1 MTTTTNNI
9 KEVRAMLRSIS
20 KELGYYAESEDFQ
33 IKKARN
39 AKDYDNAGKTMQVCF
54 DNIMRDMN
62 EIIHKMN
69 VLGVSC
75 GRMDVRDYMV
85 IKTERISF

>member
-1 MTTTTNNI
+1 MKCTKEDV

-20 KELGYYAESEDFQ
+20 KELGYYEEAEDFMC
-33 IKKARN
+33 KKARN
-39 AKDYDNAGKTMQVCF
+39 IRDYDNASKSMQVSF

-62 EIIHKMN
+62 EIIHKLN

-75 GRMDVRDYMV
+75 NRIDFHDWMV
-85 IKTERISF
+85 IKTERIVL

>member
-1 MTTTTNNI
+1 MKCTKEDV

-20 KELGYYAESEDFQ
+20 KELGYYEEAEDFMY
-33 IKKARN
+33 KKARN
-39 AKDYDNAGKTMQVCF
+39 IRDYDNASKSMQVSF

-62 EIIHKMN
+62 EIIHKLN

-75 GRMDVRDYMV
+75 NRIDFHDWMV
-85 IKTERISF
+85 IKTERIVL